1 MRLDNT
7 GPHTSINAI
16 LHLVYEENDLRNVLG
31 KNIREGKYRGR
42 AISGAKLPGGMSG
55 GKCPN
60 TNSTDSALATTV
72 HKCSKKH

>member
-55 GKCPN
+55 GNVRTPIQQIQ
-60 TNSTDSALATTV
+60 
-72 HKCSKKH
+72 H